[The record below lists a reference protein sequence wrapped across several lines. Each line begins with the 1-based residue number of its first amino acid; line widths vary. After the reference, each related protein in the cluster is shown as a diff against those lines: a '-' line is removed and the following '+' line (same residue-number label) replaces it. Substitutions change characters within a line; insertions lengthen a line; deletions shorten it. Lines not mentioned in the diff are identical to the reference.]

1 MNMNTGTYI
10 PSQDIPKGEVG
21 GIINCIMFLKAKV
34 DGKGELISLKSR
46 MVASKTERL
55 SRTYLNPITAMTLL
69 YINAV

>member
-1 MNMNTGTYI
+1 MNRGTSI
-10 PSQDIPKGEVG
+10 RVQDIPKSEVG

-46 MVASKTERL
+46 IIASKTERL
-55 SRTYLNPITAMTLL
+55 SRTYPYPITAMTLL